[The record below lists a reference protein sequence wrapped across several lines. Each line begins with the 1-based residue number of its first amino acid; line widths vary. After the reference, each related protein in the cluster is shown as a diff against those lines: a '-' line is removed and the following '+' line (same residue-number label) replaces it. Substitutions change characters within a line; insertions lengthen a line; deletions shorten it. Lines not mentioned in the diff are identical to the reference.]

1 MFFIKKRKFCYQINL
16 NFMLCLHFWKSYLH
30 SGLCAFMLTPA
41 SITMRGKF
49 RRATRL
55 SRGVWYCAPGPK
67 SPPFYKMSPRVF
79 SSLNNTKMAFL
90 KVYEIQQTFVCCYPF
105 LYVMI
110 ELMRKFNI
118 LKKSE
123 FHENY
128 KGVGLTDTLSGL
140 A

>member
-1 MFFIKKRKFCYQINL
+1 
-16 NFMLCLHFWKSYLH
+16 MLCLHFWKSYLH
-30 SGLCAFMLTPA
+30 SGLCAFMLTPT

-49 RRATRL
+49 RLATRL

-79 SSLNNTKMAFL
+79 SSLNNAKMAFL
-90 KVYEIQQTFVCCYPF
+90 NVYKVQQTFVCCYPF

-110 ELMRKFNI
+110 ELMQKFNI
-118 LKKSE
+118 LKKSK

-128 KGVGLTDTLSGL
+128 EDVGLTDTLKEFLFVFHLLLLSIIFNKI